1 MGRQHKIR
9 SMSEK
14 MKEANKHLV
23 VLTPEKEELFYKT
36 LEENGASI
44 MKACETVGISHGT
57 YKNHYLRKP
66 AFGVK
71 CNKIIARV
79 KLLKVKKKPQKVVVL
94 KEKKKNGRPTL
105 FTEELLKKIEDAFSQ
120 GLSVSD
126 VCILADVS
134 LTSFYNYCE
143 KVEGFLEKCKKLQ
156 QKPAIKSI
164 ININKSLNSGDI
176 STSKWYLEKK
186 RPEFS
191 NKPENQQS
199 FTNNIINISQDD
211 YKNIL
216 KEIDEAPENLIESII
231 YEDQIKDKQE

>member
-1 MGRQHKIR
+1 
-9 SMSEK
+9 
-14 MKEANKHLV
+14 
-23 VLTPEKEELFYKT
+23 
-36 LEENGASI
+36 
-44 MKACETVGISHGT
+44 
-57 YKNHYLRKP
+57 
-66 AFGVK
+66 
-71 CNKIIARV
+71 
-79 KLLKVKKKPQKVVVL
+79 
-94 KEKKKNGRPTL
+94 
-105 FTEELLKKIEDAFSQ
+105 
-120 GLSVSD
+120 
-126 VCILADVS
+126 
-134 LTSFYNYCE
+134 
-143 KVEGFLEKCKKLQ
+143 VEGFLEKCKKLQ